1 MRDHIRDITG
11 EHNCLP
17 YLKIKWP
24 NDIYYGEK
32 KMGGVLCNSM
42 YIEGAYITT
51 IGVGFN
57 VRNKEPS
64 ICMCELFEEAIAI
77 RVSREIILATFL
89 VQFKRLKQLFCQNG
103 LAGIKDFYTQHWL
116 HSNQIVSV
124 EHSDGD
130 GVTSEQMVIKG
141 LTDSGF
147 LLAEDKAGVQFEL
160 CPDGNS
166 LDFFSGLIKRKL

>member
-1 MRDHIRDITG
+1 
-11 EHNCLP
+11 
-17 YLKIKWP
+17 
-24 NDIYYGEK
+24 
-32 KMGGVLCNSM
+32 MGGVLCNSM

-77 RVSREIILATFL
+77 RVSREVILATFL

-147 LLAEDKAGVQFEL
+147 LLAGAIHRRTLMLLSFNTLTEDKAGVQFEL
-160 CPDGNS
+160 SPDGNS

>member
-1 MRDHIRDITG
+1 MHVWAFWG
-11 EHNCLP
+11 SNSYKSLCFNLFFE
-17 YLKIKWP
+17 
-24 NDIYYGEK
+24 
-32 KMGGVLCNSM
+32 MVLWQC
-42 YIEGAYITT
+42 
-51 IGVGFN
+51 F
-57 VRNKEPS
+57 
-64 ICMCELFEEAIAI
+64 LQ
-77 RVSREIILATFL
+77 VSREVILATFL

-160 CPDGNS
+160 SPDGNS
-166 LDFFSGLIKRKL
+166 LDFFSGLIKRKLWSQRSATSTFHNYKN